1 MWSSVQ
7 RSLSY
12 PEKKKAV
19 IRSFLPTFFVSTHV
33 ISNSW
38 STNSLNMNIVTT
50 PTLIFECFT
59 IVQILYGKS
68 TQCTSEILNYDIV
81 AFYFAN
87 FLT

>member
-12 PEKKKAV
+12 PEKKKTV
-19 IRSFLPTFFVSTHV
+19 IRSFVPTFFVSTHV

-68 TQCTSEILNYDIV
+68 TQCTSEILNYNIV
-81 AFYFAN
+81 FFVN
-87 FLT
+87 FPD